1 MTKKLLRD
9 CLKEAE
15 AKNQEGL
22 IIWPD
27 WRSYEELESE
37 LRLDKIDL
45 PAFFRNIQNQK
56 STVFSVEWNGLILG
70 HVFIASAKEML
81 SSEEFFKQVLETCE
95 KQHLKG
101 PVVLYPL
108 KTICEAYP

>member
-45 PAFFRNIQNQK
+45 PAFFIRK
-56 STVFSVEWNGLILG
+56 
-70 HVFIASAKEML
+70 KETL
-81 SSEEFFKQVLETCE
+81 L
-95 KQHLKG
+95 
-101 PVVLYPL
+101 
-108 KTICEAYP
+108 